1 ARTNPVRFER
11 EVVPAMQQKY
21 QGFVKLQTTP
31 FYHQYNIQKAKE
43 LQDFYHEY
51 EKKVHLVNAVEGRL
65 GTSRQLKED
74 DFYKLFFEAEPSS
87 GGNTGLT
94 TPRPWPPRVIRKRH
108 TYEIVRPGEREEVV
122 DLFKTAER
130 PILFWRT
137 ADKSAGVPK
146 TMGEVREEV
155 LAAWKTYEA

>member
-1 ARTNPVRFER
+1 
-11 EVVPAMQQKY
+11 
-21 QGFVKLQTTP
+21 
-31 FYHQYNIQKAKE
+31 
-43 LQDFYHEY
+43 QDFYHEY

-74 DFYKLFFEAEPSS
+74 DFYKLFFEAESFS
-87 GGNTGLT
+87 VGNTGLN

-122 DLFKTAER
+122 DLFKTAAGR
-130 PILFWRT
+130 TLFWGP
-137 ADKSAGVPK
+137 ADKPAGVPK

-155 LAAWKTYEA
+155 LAAWKTYEATRSMEAKIKALTSALRQAEVEDRNFDAALAGAA